1 MDIDEFLDKE
11 LKEQIDT
18 EVKSKFGDNPIPAPH
33 TETAS
38 EPPQKEEVKCGGS
51 INQFFGLWGKISELK
66 LKWDQKLYDE
76 LRDLDEK
83 AKQEL
88 NKSSVNLE
96 MHKKDIKHLIGRALD
111 EIDKKDYD
119 AATRVYGEVSSILDK
134 LPDFLMDQKKEMGKE
149 MLALSQ
155 KLHEGIDRK
164 FTGDFWGSVIKIESF
179 MKDALLS
186 FDAAD
191 LERSKLL
198 YEKALAEYKALPNGF
213 TQKKI
218 ELGESILKLY
228 KDLSIQLQINELQQ
242 QLSITRGKYRGISG
256 YERLKQMS
264 DESASVKNS
273 ILNVTLNA
281 ALPGNFK
288 LAPAAGMALSSERA
302 LLNRLILR
310 KLDRARVNLKKEH
323 YTEAKR
329 NLESVLRVAPEN
341 REAKKLLGGIP
352 LKV

>member
-18 EVKSKFGDNPIPAPH
+18 EVKSKFGDDASPALP
-33 TETAS
+33 TELAP
-38 EPPQKEEVKCGGS
+38 ELPQKEEVKYEGS
-51 INQFFGLWGKISELK
+51 ITQFFGLWDKIYELK
-66 LKWDQKLYDE
+66 LKWDPKLYDE
-76 LRDLDEK
+76 LRGMEEK

-88 NKSSVNLE
+88 YKSSINFE
-96 MHKKDIKHLIGRALD
+96 RQKKDIKHLIGKALD

-119 AATRVYGEVSSILDK
+119 ASKKLYDEISSMLEK
-134 LPDFLMDQKKEMGKE
+134 LPDFLMEQKKELEKE
-149 MLALSQ
+149 MFSLSQ

-164 FTGDFWGSVIKIESF
+164 FTSDFSGAVVKIENF
-179 MKDALLS
+179 MKDAFLS

-191 LERSKLL
+191 LERSKILH
-198 YEKALAEYKALPNGF
+198 EKALAEYRALPKGF

-218 ELGESILKLY
+218 ELGESLLKLY
-228 KDLSIQLQINELQQ
+228 KDLSIQMQINELQQ
-242 QLSITRGKYRGISG
+242 QLSITGRGYKGISG
-256 YERLKQMS
+256 YERLKQLS
-264 DESASVKNS
+264 DEAAKNP
-273 ILNVTLNA
+273 ILNA
-281 ALPGNFK
+281 SLPENFK
-288 LAPAAGMALSSERA
+288 LAPAAGMALSSDRA

-329 NLESVLRVAPEN
+329 NLESVLRVDPEN

-352 LKV
+352 MKI